1 MRGFFESFLPL
12 LETLKE
18 KYKIEVFLLTIA
30 FIIACF
36 SGIFLIGSYSK
47 VKNQDIT
54 VVKSTKSHEIES
66 AKIFVDL
73 AGSVENP
80 SVYEITSGARLKDIL
95 ILSGGLSANADRGF
109 FSRNFNLASKL
120 SDQEKIYIPS
130 IEEVQ
135 AGVFSSEFKLVEN
148 TTNQLSYSPQNS
160 SQTDPKI
167 SINKATIEELD
178 GLAGVGRII
187 GQKIIENRPYGSLDE
202 LVNKKVINKN
212 LFEKIK
218 NYITI

>member
-1 MRGFFESFLPL
+1 MHGFFESFLPL

-30 FIIACF
+30 LIIACF

-47 VKNQDIT
+47 VKNQDVT
-54 VVKSTKSHEIES
+54 VVKSTKPDEIKS

-80 SVYEITSGARLKDIL
+80 NVYEITSGARLKDIL
-95 ILSGGLSANADRGF
+95 ILSGGLSADANRYF

-148 TTNQLSYSPQNS
+148 NISQLSYSPQNL
-160 SQTDPKI
+160 SQSDSKI

-178 GLAGVGRII
+178 GLAGVGKTI
-187 GQKIIENRPYGSLDE
+187 GQKIIQNRPYGSLDE
-202 LVNKKVINKN
+202 LVSKKVISKN
-212 LFEKIK
+212 LFDKIK
-218 NYITI
+218 NYISM